1 MPATDKGDWLMFDV
15 ALAMQNVALAAY
27 GLGLGTVRVA
37 LLDAGEVAKVLGVPE
52 NLAVVELMPLGWPE
66 GEQAAPARKDI
77 SEFVFYERYPRY
89 NWR

>member
-1 MPATDKGDWLMFDV
+1 MPASDKGDWLTFDI
-15 ALAMQNVALAAY
+15 ALTMQNVALAACS
-27 GLGLGTVRVA
+27 LGLATVHVA

-77 SEFVFYERYPRY
+77 SEFVFYERYPG
-89 NWR
+89 